1 MVSFK
6 KECEC
11 VGESMK
17 QKLYHHKEIQEARVA
32 LACALSNSYVPFV
45 LSKPPACCISQNT
58 QADA

>member
-17 QKLYHHKEIQEARVA
+17 HKNYTIIKRFKRLE
-32 LACALSNSYVPFV
+32 LLS
-45 LSKPPACCISQNT
+45 PAP
-58 QADA
+58 